1 MKTETLFDDK
11 LAILARSDHP
21 LAKKNKLALEVLEE
35 LLSVLPPT
43 GTPTRQL
50 FDQFCSQHGLSI
62 PPHCI
67 ETSSASMV
75 RGLLLESDRVAL
87 LSEHQIYY
95 DKKFGALTALPIDMQ
110 GTYRPIGITMLSH
123 IKPSPAARLFLDK
136 LREVARELPIGIQ
149 QSS

>member
-1 MKTETLFDDK
+1 
-11 LAILARSDHP
+11 
-21 LAKKNKLALEVLEE
+21 
-35 LLSVLPPT
+35 
-43 GTPTRQL
+43 
-50 FDQFCSQHGLSI
+50 
-62 PPHCI
+62 
-67 ETSSASMV
+67 
-75 RGLLLESDRVAL
+75 VAL